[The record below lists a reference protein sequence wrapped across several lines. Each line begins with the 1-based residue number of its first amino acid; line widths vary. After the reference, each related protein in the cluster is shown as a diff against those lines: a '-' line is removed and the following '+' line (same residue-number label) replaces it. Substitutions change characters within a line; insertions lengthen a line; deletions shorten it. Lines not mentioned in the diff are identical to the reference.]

1 MKRCKT
7 GTLSCKECFTHNFEE
22 EIHEY
27 IQKNRLFEK
36 GSKVGVCIS
45 GGKDSSV
52 LLHVMYTLN
61 KRKEY
66 GLDLELIAIDEGIIG
81 YRDDSLEVVKYQ
93 QQYYDLPLTILSFKD
108 LYGTSMD
115 DIQSISN
122 RQNSCTYC
130 GVFRR
135 KALDIGSDKVKAD
148 IICTGHNCDD
158 ACETILLN
166 FLRGDYNRLKR
177 CISPI
182 TKNKIFESG
191 EQDETKIKNDNTI
204 FNIKPRVKPLMH
216 SFEKE
221 IVLYAHYLGLKYF
234 STECKYSVDA
244 YRGVTREFIRKLQS
258 FNYKYSF
265 NLLLATEELNLSGSY
280 TDPNYIAKRCNICGY
295 ISSSDICNGC
305 NLIAALKN
313 NDPGIIL
320 KNRRQKN
327 KIIIEQ

>member
-7 GTLSCKECFTHNFEE
+7 GDLSCKDCFTRNFEE

-36 GSKVGVCIS
+36 GSRVGVCIS

-61 KRKEY
+61 RRKEY

-81 YRDDSLEVVKYQ
+81 YRDDSLEVVKFQ
-93 QQYYDLPLTILSFKD
+93 QKHYNLPLTVLSFRD

-115 DIQSISN
+115 DIQGVSN
-122 RQNSCTYC
+122 RSNSCTYC

-158 ACETILLN
+158 ACETVLLN
-166 FLRGDYNRLKR
+166 LLRGDYNRFKR
-177 CISPI
+177 CTSPT
-182 TKNKIFESG
+182 TKNKITES
-191 EQDETKIKNDNTI
+191 DEKIETQIGDDHVA
-204 FNIKPRVKPLMH
+204 FDIKPRVKPLMY
-216 SFEKE
+216 SPEKE

-244 YRGVTREFIRKLQS
+244 YRGVTREFIRRLQN
-258 FNYKYSF
+258 FDYKYSF
-265 NLLLATEELNLSGSY
+265 NLLLAAEELNLSSSH
-280 TDPNYIAKRCNICGY
+280 TNPNYVAKRCKVCGY

-320 KNRRQKN
+320 KNQRQKK
-327 KIIIEQ
+327 KIVIEQ